1 MVEHEQVYH
10 LLWIYTHTEV
20 IGDKI
25 EGRSVM
31 LNLSIKASQ
40 VEAIE
45 NVILFDL
52 AEVLVA
58 LI

>member
-1 MVEHEQVYH
+1 M
-10 LLWIYTHTEV
+10 HTEV

-31 LNLSIKASQ
+31 LNLGIKAGQ

-45 NVILFDL
+45 NVVLLDL

>member
-1 MVEHEQVYH
+1 M
-10 LLWIYTHTEV
+10 HTEV

-31 LNLSIKASQ
+31 LNLSIEAGQ

-45 NVILFDL
+45 NVILLDL
-52 AEVLVA
+52 AEVLVS
-58 LI
+58 LV

>member
-1 MVEHEQVYH
+1 M
-10 LLWIYTHTEV
+10 HTEI

-31 LNLSIKASQ
+31 LNLSIKAGQ

-45 NVILFDL
+45 NVILLDL